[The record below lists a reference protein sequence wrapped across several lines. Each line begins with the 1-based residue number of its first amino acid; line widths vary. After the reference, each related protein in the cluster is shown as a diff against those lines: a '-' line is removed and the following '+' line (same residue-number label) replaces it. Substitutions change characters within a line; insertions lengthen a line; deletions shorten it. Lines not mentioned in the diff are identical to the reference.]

1 MLLASLLCT
10 GADVQRQAVST
21 ALLLLALYCIVRSAE
36 RQWNVDIWLIVGWC
50 AVAAACVLEPW
61 ISSVVP
67 IACIYVAG
75 DPRRRNRRMVSSG
88 IAVLPA
94 LAAGLAAA
102 ALARDWPCSGV
113 ACQAPSALNLWSIRG
128 TPVVAARQDWAIPLL
143 AAAIALIGWRYARK
157 RTTRTLLEASAVAVL
172 GCVVLGPLMRECFL
186 VTDLVLMLV
195 CVRYSRRYVY
205 AAILL
210 TAVVCFGALQP
221 SPAAVAA
228 LSMLTVGTFFWLGH
242 AFLETEAIDSKAKAP
257 RNGPCYDPLEGLTP
271 FDARDYVV
279 MAACGACSFVL
290 SFVGYWRPAGTSCWT
305 IGARSHCGI
314 FDELYFAR
322 AGEEYLLNLR
332 IYENTHPPLS
342 KLLVT
347 VSMMLF
353 GGMRG
358 QGLGDTTY
366 GWRFL
371 DVVFGALVVMLL
383 YALAK
388 RITGSTAVAAIASLF
403 LTVDG
408 MHFVQ
413 SRIATPEGFVVLF
426 ATLATYAFYRFWIAS
441 QTAARPKTYVPWWG
455 YLAAVAASLFA
466 GAFVASVCV
475 AVWQFDRAA
484 GVLAMLYVA
493 CACYLLARYFAFARW
508 FGDGLLERSSPDGS
522 TAPFWL
528 LLFAVA
534 LGLLV
539 ASKWYGVMGFGV
551 SFLVLVAV
559 FAQGRLRLHGP
570 ARWGNPRGFRL
581 DGALVTI
588 VFVSATVYALAW
600 VPDLLRHSP
609 DPNEIHTVN
618 DVVERQ
624 YAMFHY
630 HDVLVAKA
638 THPYSSKWWE
648 WPLDLV
654 PTAYFYQDRR
664 RDPSDPKACCVYE
677 ITSMPNPILLWF
689 GLLSVPW
696 VAVLAWTE
704 RRKGYALIVLTYLL
718 QWLPWMKSPR
728 ITFAYHFYVDIPLIC
743 VCNAV
748 VLHRVWRWASAQ
760 ERPAARRMGRA
771 FAIGYVALAIGA
783 FVYFYPILSA
793 QPIAWNAWHQR
804 MWIPTWIIG
813 PG

>member
-1 MLLASLLCT
+1 LASPICA
-10 GADVQRQAVST
+10 GAEVQRQAVST
-21 ALLLLALYCIVRSAE
+21 ALLLLALYCIVCSAK
-36 RQWNVDIWLIVGWC
+36 RQRNVDAWLIAAWC
-50 AVAAACVLEPW
+50 ALAAASVLEPW

-75 DPRRRNRRMVSSG
+75 NPRRRKVLMFSSG

-94 LAAGLAAA
+94 LATALAAA
-102 ALARDWPCSGV
+102 GLSHGWTCSSV
-113 ACQAPSALNLWSIRG
+113 ACRASSALNLWSIRG
-128 TPVVAARQDWAIPLL
+128 TPVVPARQDWALPLL
-143 AAAIALIGWRYARK
+143 AAAIALIGWRYARE
-157 RTTRTLLEASAVAVL
+157 RTTRALLEASAVVMLGCAVL
-172 GCVVLGPLMRECFL
+172 GPRMRECFFVTAL
-186 VTDLVLMLV
+186 VPMLV
-195 CVRYSRRYVY
+195 CARYSRRYVY
-205 AAILL
+205 ATIVLI
-210 TAVVCFGALQP
+210 AVVCCAALQP
-221 SPAAVAA
+221 SRVAVAA
-228 LSMLTVGTFFWLGH
+228 LSMVTVAIFFWLGY
-242 AFLETEAIDSKAKAP
+242 AFLETEATDSTAKAP
-257 RNGPCYDPLEGLTP
+257 RDRHHPPEGLTP
-271 FDARDYVV
+271 FAARDYVV
-279 MAACGACSFVL
+279 MAAFGVCSFVL
-290 SFVGYWRPAGTSCWT
+290 SFVGYWRPQGTSCWT
-305 IGARSHCGI
+305 IGGQSRCGI

-347 VSMMLF
+347 LSMMLF

-358 QGLGDTTY
+358 HGLGDTTY
-366 GWRFL
+366 AWRFL

-388 RITGSTAVAAIASLF
+388 RMTGSTAIAAMASLL
-403 LTVDG
+403 LTADG

-413 SRIATPEGFVVLF
+413 SRIATPEGFVVFF

-441 QTAARPKTYVPWWG
+441 QTVAPPKTSVPWWG
-455 YLAAVAASLFA
+455 YPAGVAASLFA
-466 GAFVASVCV
+466 GIAVASACV
-475 AVWQFDRAA
+475 ALWHFDRAA
-484 GVLAMLYVA
+484 AVVAMLYVA
-493 CACYLLARYFAFARW
+493 CACYLAVQYFAFARW
-508 FGDGLLERSSPDGS
+508 FGNRPLERSLPDGS
-522 TAPFWL
+522 TAPLWL
-528 LLFAVA
+528 LLFAVS

-539 ASKWYGVMGFGV
+539 ATKWYGVMAFGV
-551 SFLVLVAV
+551 SFLVLVAS
-559 FAQGRLRLHGP
+559 FTRARLRAYGA
-570 ARWGNPRGFRL
+570 ARHGNPRVWRL
-581 DGALVTI
+581 DAVLVTI

-624 YAMFHY
+624 YSMFHY

-664 RDPSDPKACCVYE
+664 SDPSDPTACCVYE
-677 ITSMPNPILLWF
+677 ITSMPNPIVLWF
-689 GLLSVPW
+689 GLFSVPW
-696 VAVLAWTE
+696 VAVLAWME
-704 RRKGYALIVLTYLL
+704 RVKAYALIVLTYLL

-743 VCNAV
+743 LCNAV
-748 VLHRVWRWASAQ
+748 VLHRLWRWALAE
-760 ERPAARRMGRA
+760 ERLAVRRIGQA
-771 FAIGYVALAIGA
+771 FVISYIALAVGA

-793 QPIAWNAWHQR
+793 QPIAWSGWHQR
-804 MWIPTWIIG
+804 MWFPTWIIG